1 MASRWDIDRVQP
13 RSLPT
18 PSLLDRILLAR
29 DRLLASPRFQTKA
42 ALLPIFRLIARR
54 RARSLFD
61 LCAGFVYSQVLYACV
76 KLRLFDLLLAE
87 PLTAPKIA
95 ARCKLP
101 VDACERLIMAAV
113 SLKLLEERSGGRYG
127 LGSLGA
133 ALAQN
138 PSLTQMIEHHANLYR
153 DLADPLALLQQG
165 SERTNLSAYWPY
177 AAAANPVELTAEQV
191 EPYSSLMT
199 KSQPLVAAEIL
210 DAYPVAKHRVL
221 LDVGGG
227 EGAFL
232 AAAAERAPSLQ
243 LQLFDLPA
251 VAERAKARLREKRLE
266 NRSEVFSGDFFN
278 DPLPRGADVI
288 SLVRI
293 ALDHDDE
300 KVLKLLRAVRAAL
313 GSGGTLVLAEPMS
326 EPAAGDRMG
335 AAYFGFYLLAMGRG
349 RPRTQAE
356 LKALCHTAGFR
367 AVHFKCG
374 RGVLATGILIAHP

>member
-1 MASRWDIDRVQP
+1 
-13 RSLPT
+13 
-18 PSLLDRILLAR
+18 
-29 DRLLASPRFQTKA
+29 
-42 ALLPIFRLIARR
+42 
-54 RARSLFD
+54 
-61 LCAGFVYSQVLYACV
+61 
-76 KLRLFDLLLAE
+76 
-87 PLTAPKIA
+87 
-95 ARCKLP
+95 
-101 VDACERLIMAAV
+101 
-113 SLKLLEERSGGRYG
+113 
-127 LGSLGA
+127 
-133 ALAQN
+133 
-138 PSLTQMIEHHANLYR
+138 MIEHHANLYR

-165 SERTNLSAYWPY
+165 SDRTNLSAYWPY

-210 DAYPVAKHRVL
+210 DAYQVSKHRVL

-232 AAAAERAPSLQ
+232 AAAAERAPHLR

-251 VAERAKARLREKRLE
+251 VAERAKASLKEKKLE

-278 DPLPRGADVI
+278 DPLPRGADII

-300 KVLKLLRAVRAAL
+300 KVLKLLRSVRAAL
-313 GSGGTLVLAEPMS
+313 GPGGTLVLAEPMS
-326 EPAAGDRMG
+326 KPAAGERMG

-356 LKALCHTAGFR
+356 LRALCHAAGFR
-367 AVHFKCG
+367 AVRFKCG
-374 RGVLATGILIAHP
+374 RGALATGILIAHP